1 MQIYSDSKVS
11 DYLQSITENQSV
23 GFLNEWNAGRNHRE
37 KNYISYDSTNKN
49 CQAGDFA
56 LVEYG
61 KPKTDVR

>member
-1 MQIYSDSKVS
+1 MPEETI
-11 DYLQSITENQSV
+11 E
-23 GFLNEWNAGRNHRE
+23 E
-37 KNYISYDSTNKN
+37 KIYISYDSTNKN